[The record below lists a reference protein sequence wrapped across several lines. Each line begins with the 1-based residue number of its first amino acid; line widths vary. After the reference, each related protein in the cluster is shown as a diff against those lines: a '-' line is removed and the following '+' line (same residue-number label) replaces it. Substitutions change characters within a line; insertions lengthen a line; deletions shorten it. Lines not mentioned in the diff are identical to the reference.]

1 MAGVEWGS
9 VGGGWRKTV
18 HLYFELNEAKPN
30 ERDDKWFLAFPSK
43 MVHKSSEKK
52 SVCNVR
58 MLVYKMQVRL
68 RELLWSILMKQTV

>member
-1 MAGVEWGS
+1 
-9 VGGGWRKTV
+9 
-18 HLYFELNEAKPN
+18 
-30 ERDDKWFLAFPSK
+30 
-43 MVHKSSEKK
+43 MVSCIPKQDGTLMNKSSEKK